1 MKKQELLLLGFKDK
15 SYMYED
21 EHIEN
26 LVYENGDLIIEIYGN
41 GNVDFKSKYHS
52 KFVKVPNC
60 HTIEDVK
67 VLIKLFK

>member
-1 MKKQELLLLGFKDK
+1 MNKQELLLLGFKDT

-26 LVYENGDLIIEIYGN
+26 FVYKNNELVIEVHGY
-41 GNVDFKSKYHS
+41 GNVDFKSKHHPD
-52 KFVKVPNC
+52 FIKVPNC